1 VTNVLGYVR
10 VSTHEQAMSGL
21 GLAAQRSAIEA
32 ACSARGWALRAVVD
46 DDGASGRSLDRPGI
60 QEALRGLLAGTAS
73 CLMVSK
79 LDRLTRSVG
88 DLAAL
93 VAWTEANRLT
103 LVALDLG
110 VDTSTPGGRLIA
122 NVFASVAEWER
133 EMAAARTTDALAAL
147 RAQGR
152 PISRPAVVDV
162 DGGRLAQ
169 RIAAMRSSGLTYQG
183 IADTLNA
190 EGQPTLRGASSWGVS
205 AVRGACG
212 YQRPPRAR
220 QAPSLPVR
228 GRRLEG

>member
-1 VTNVLGYVR
+1 MTAVLGYVR
-10 VSTHEQAMSGL
+10 VSTHEQAQSGL

-32 ACSARGWALRAVVD
+32 ACTARGWSLTGVVV
-46 DDGASGRSLDRPGI
+46 DDGASGRSLDRRGI
-60 QEALRGLLAGTAS
+60 QEALRGLLAGQAT

-93 VAWTEANRLT
+93 VAWTEANRVT

-110 VDTSTPGGRLIA
+110 VDTSTPGGRLMA

-133 EMAAARTTDALAAL
+133 EMAAGRTRDALAAL

-152 PISRPAVVDV
+152 PISRPAVVDRPELAERIAGMRA
-162 DGGRLAQ
+162 GGMTYQ
-169 RIAAMRSSGLTYQG
+169 RIA
-183 IADTLNA
+183 DVLND
-190 EGQPTLRGASSWGVS
+190 EHVPTMRGASAWGVS

-212 YQRPPRAR
+212 YERPRSRPQSPELPTQR
-220 QAPSLPVR
+220 
-228 GRRLEG
+228 RRTTR

>member
-1 VTNVLGYVR
+1 
-10 VSTHEQAMSGL
+10 
-21 GLAAQRSAIEA
+21 
-32 ACSARGWALRAVVD
+32 
-46 DDGASGRSLDRPGI
+46 
-60 QEALRGLLAGTAS
+60 
-73 CLMVSK
+73 MVSK

-133 EMAAARTTDALAAL
+133 EMAAARTTDAMAAL

-169 RIAAMRSSGLTYQG
+169 RIAAMRTAGLTYQG